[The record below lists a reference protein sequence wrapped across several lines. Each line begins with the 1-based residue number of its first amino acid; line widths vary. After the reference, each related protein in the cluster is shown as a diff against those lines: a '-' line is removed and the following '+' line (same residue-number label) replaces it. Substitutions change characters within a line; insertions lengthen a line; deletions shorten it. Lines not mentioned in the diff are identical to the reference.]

1 MLLLEERQ
9 ASFPVRTEVPCSRV
23 EIVNWL
29 PLRLKWLPDGNQL
42 VIISKYTIRLSDHY
56 LPLRSSPYPLVT
68 ENSFK
73 SYGALRS
80 CVFVLRA
87 CVVPC

>member
-9 ASFPVRTEVPCSRV
+9 TSFPVRTEVPCSCV
-23 EIVNWL
+23 EIVNW

-42 VIISKYTIRLSDHY
+42 VIISKYTIRLSAHF
-56 LPLRSSPYPLVT
+56 LPLHSSPYFLVT

-73 SYGALRS
+73 SYALRS

-87 CVVPC
+87 CVVPS